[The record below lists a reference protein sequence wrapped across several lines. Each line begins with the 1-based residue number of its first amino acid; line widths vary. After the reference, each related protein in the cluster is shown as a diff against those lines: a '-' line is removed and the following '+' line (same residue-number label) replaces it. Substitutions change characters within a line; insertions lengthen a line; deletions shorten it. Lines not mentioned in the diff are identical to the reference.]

1 MMKRLVFAYSLYVIA
16 IWIFFPFFYPE
27 LNTDASRYASIGHA
41 VYFARLPLLP
51 VLLYFVWKSRRWKEF
66 AASLERR
73 LSRLPAAAVFV
84 LVLVLL
90 YGVVQLPFRL
100 AGYWNA
106 RSAAIS
112 VQPFFDWLGEYA
124 LSLLLLY
131 LAVTAVVYLSQLL
144 MKKFQKNWWIL
155 LWVMLIP
162 CAIFV
167 VYVQPIWIDPLY
179 EDFHSLR
186 EGQLRTQIQQLT
198 GEAGIPEATLLEIG
212 KSAKTVTYNA
222 YVTGVFDSARVV
234 LYDTTIEGLE
244 QEEVLFIVAH
254 EIGHYVLH
262 HVYWGTA
269 GFLVLGLLLLWMTK
283 RLSANYLAKRQ
294 LHAHQLQAVPL
305 FLLMLTT
312 FQLVSQPVTLYVSR
326 EMEQHADAY
335 ALEHAPDTEAGISMF
350 QKMQSVSKGDS
361 DPWPIITWLRSTHPP
376 MQDRI
381 ETIKEYAENK
391 QKQ

>member
-1 MMKRLVFAYSLYVIA
+1 MRRLVIAYSLYVIA
-16 IWIFFPFFYPE
+16 IWIFFPLVYPE
-27 LNTDASRYASIGHA
+27 LHTAASRYASIGHA
-41 VYFARLPLLP
+41 VYFSRLPLLP
-51 VLLYFVWKSRRWKEF
+51 MLLYIVWKNHRWKEL

-84 LVLVLL
+84 LILVLL

-106 RSAAIS
+106 RNEAIS
-112 VQPFFDWLGEYA
+112 VQPFSDWLGEYA

-131 LAVTAVVYLSQLL
+131 LAVTAVVFLSQLL
-144 MKKFQKNWWIL
+144 MKKFPKNWWIS
-155 LWVMLIP
+155 LWVMLVP
-162 CAIFV
+162 CVIFV

-179 EDFHSLR
+179 EDFHHLR

-198 GEAGIPEATLLEIG
+198 AEAGIPDATLLEIG
-212 KSAKTVTYNA
+212 KSAETVTYNA

-269 GFLVLGLLLLWMTK
+269 GFLVLGLFLLWMTK
-283 RLSANYLAKRQ
+283 RLSAVYLAKRKLQ
-294 LHAHQLQAVPL
+294 AHQLQAMPL
-305 FLLMLTT
+305 FLLLLTG
-312 FQLVSQPVTLYVSR
+312 FQLISQPVSLYVSR
-326 EMEQHADAY
+326 EMEQQADAY
-335 ALEHAPDTEAGISMF
+335 ALEHAPDTVAGIRMF
-350 QKMQSVSKGDS
+350 QKMQSVSQGDP

-381 ETIKEYAENK
+381 KTIKEYTENK